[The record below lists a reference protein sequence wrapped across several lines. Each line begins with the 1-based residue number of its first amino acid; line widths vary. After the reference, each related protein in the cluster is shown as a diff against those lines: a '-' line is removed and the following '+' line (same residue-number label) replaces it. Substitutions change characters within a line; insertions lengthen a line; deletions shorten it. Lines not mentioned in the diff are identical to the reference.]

1 MAKLHSKKHGK
12 SGSKRPI
19 IKAAPEWVD
28 YASHEVEELV
38 LKLHKAGNNPT
49 TIGHTLRDQYGVPL
63 VKNITGKTIT
73 AILEESGTKMGYP
86 DDLLSLIRKAVRVAN
101 HLKVNKGDGTN
112 TTKLIH
118 IESKIKRLVK
128 YYRRTGR
135 LPATWV
141 YTREQAAL
149 LVK

>member
-12 SGSKRPI
+12 SGSKRPT
-19 IKAAPEWVD
+19 IKSAPEWVD

-38 LKLHKAGNNPT
+38 LKMHKEGHNPT

-63 VKNITGKTIT
+63 VKNMTGKTISQ
-73 AILEESGTKMGYP
+73 IIVDGGQKIGYP
-86 DDLLSLIRKAVRVAN
+86 DDLISLIRKAVRVAN
-101 HLKVNKGDGTN
+101 HLKANKGDAHN

-128 YYRRTGR
+128 YYRRSGR
-135 LPATWV
+135 LPPLWE
-141 YTREQAAL
+141 YSREQAAL